1 MGAMASPIPPDGT
14 DEGSATAM
22 NVLAIN
28 SGSSSL
34 KFKVVAFDESADAAD
49 NRQPSIR
56 CEGSVEEIGRV
67 AKLMLR
73 LAGEM
78 VVQTTRT
85 VPTHA
90 EAVQHMRQLL
100 EEASRLEGRDLRVDA
115 VGHRFVHGGEQFR
128 EPVVIDDDVVAAI
141 DRLAEF
147 APLHNP
153 GSIAGIKSVR
163 AVMGSHIPMVAVF
176 DTAFHRSIPPRAAT
190 YAIDL
195 DLARR
200 HGIHRYG
207 FHGIAHASLA
217 GICAAAVNRPLAQLR
232 LITLHLGNGCS
243 ATAIDR
249 GRSVDTSM
257 GFTPLEGLMMGTR
270 SGDLDPAVIGHLA
283 RREGLSVDEV
293 ERLLNERSGLLGVS
307 GVSSDMRE
315 LLKAAEGTPDSRA
328 ALALDMFCYRIRKY
342 IGAYLAVLGG
352 ADALVFGGGI
362 GERSAIIRARI
373 CDGMGWCGI
382 QLDPLRNEMAV
393 SLASGDAMKISGQD
407 APLACYVA
415 GVDEEEEIARA
426 TLDCV
431 LNRSSNDP

>member
-1 MGAMASPIPPDGT
+1 
-14 DEGSATAM
+14 M

-34 KFKVVAFDESADAAD
+34 KFKVIEFDESADVTD
-49 NRQPSIR
+49 SRRPSIR
-56 CEGSVEEIGRV
+56 HEGSVEAIGPAAR
-67 AKLMLR
+67 LMLLR
-73 LAGEM
+73 DGKLVTQ
-78 VVQTTRT
+78 VVRE
-85 VPTHA
+85 VATHA
-90 EAVQHMRQLL
+90 EAVRCMMQMLD
-100 EEASRLEGRDLRVDA
+100 ESSKLEGRDLHVDA
-115 VGHRFVHGGEQFR
+115 VGHRVVHGGEQFR

-147 APLHNP
+147 APLHIP
-153 GSIAGIKSVR
+153 GSMAGIEGAR
-163 AVMGSHIPMVAVF
+163 AALGSHIPMVAVF

-195 DLARR
+195 DLARK

-217 GICAAAVNRPLAQLR
+217 GICAAAVNRPLAELR
-232 LITLHLGNGCS
+232 LITLQLGNGCS

-249 GRSVDTSM
+249 GCSVDTSM

-270 SGDLDPAVIGHLA
+270 SGDVDPAVVGHLV

-307 GVSSDMRE
+307 GLSHDMRE
-315 LLKAAEGTPDSRA
+315 LLKAAEGKPDSRA
-328 ALALDMFCYRIRKY
+328 ALALDIFCYRIRKY

-362 GERSAIIRARI
+362 GERSAVIRARI
-373 CDGMGWCGI
+373 CEGMGWCGVR
-382 QLDPLRNEMAV
+382 LDPERNEAAV
-393 SLASGDAMKISGQD
+393 QVAPGEAVRISEASAPIS
-407 APLACYVA
+407 CYVA
-415 GVDEEEEIARA
+415 GVDEEVEIARA
-426 TLDCV
+426 TRDCV
-431 LNRSSNDP
+431 RKGQSHRW

>member
-1 MGAMASPIPPDGT
+1 
-14 DEGSATAM
+14 M

-34 KFKVVAFDESADAAD
+34 KFKVVEFDESPKPAA
-49 NRQPSIR
+49 RATSSSR
-56 CEGSVEEIGRV
+56 YVGFVEDIGPAAR
-67 AKLMLR
+67 LMLR
-73 LAGEM
+73 LAGET
-78 VVQTTRT
+78 VVKTTGT
-85 VPTHA
+85 VSTHA
-90 EAVQHMRQLL
+90 EAVQRMMQML
-100 EEASRLEGRDLRVDA
+100 EESSRLEGRDFRVDA
-115 VGHRFVHGGEQFR
+115 VGHRVVHGGEQFR

-141 DRLAEF
+141 YRLAEF

-153 GSIAGIKSVR
+153 GSIAGIKGAR
-163 AVMGSHIPMVAVF
+163 DVMGSHIPMVAVF

-195 DLARR
+195 DLAHR

-217 GICAAAVNRPLAQLR
+217 GICAAAINRPLAELR
-232 LITLHLGNGCS
+232 LITLQLGNGCS

-257 GFTPLEGLMMGTR
+257 GFTPLEGLVMGTR
-270 SGDLDPAVIGHLA
+270 SGDVDPAVVGHLV

-307 GVSSDMRE
+307 GISRDMRE
-315 LLKAAEGTPDSRA
+315 LLNAAEGKPDSRA
-328 ALALDMFCYRIRKY
+328 ALALDVFCYRVRKY

-352 ADALVFGGGI
+352 ADLLVFGGGI

-382 QLDPLRNEMAV
+382 RLDPARNQAAV
-393 SLASGDAMKISGQD
+393 DLAPGDAIKISKED

-415 GVDEEEEIARA
+415 GVDEEVEIARA
-426 TLDCV
+426 TRDCV
-431 LNRSSNDP
+431 LNRPSSDP